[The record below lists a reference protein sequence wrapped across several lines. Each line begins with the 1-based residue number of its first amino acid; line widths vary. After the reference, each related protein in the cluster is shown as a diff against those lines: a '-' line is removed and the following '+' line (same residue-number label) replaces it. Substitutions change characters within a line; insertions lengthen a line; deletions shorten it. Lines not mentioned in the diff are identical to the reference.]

1 MRGIYILGGYP
12 DLESFENIYK
22 TATEFD
28 LDFIEV
34 GLPFNDP
41 VADGPVISK
50 AVYDAVENKIKIDDI
65 LAVTKKYDVKHKLI
79 MTYANILF
87 DYGFE
92 KFSKNYSNL
101 LSGAIIPDIPN
112 KYSKRIQNENFDIPV
127 VPFIT
132 PETRDED
139 LLSLKDTNAPFIYY
153 VGIRGITGSKAS
165 YDTGQMKDH
174 INQIKQI
181 TDTPVIIGFG
191 IKTRADADKAMN
203 IADGFVIGTEVVK
216 RQKDLNDFKRYLKEI
231 FG

>member
-12 DLESFENIYK
+12 DLKDFENIYK

-50 AVYDAVENKIKIDDI
+50 AIYEAVENKINIDDI
-65 LAVTKKYDVKHKLI
+65 LSVMKKYDVKHKLI

-87 DYGFE
+87 DYGYE
-92 KFSKNYSNL
+92 KFSKKYSNL

-112 KYSKRIQNENFDIPV
+112 RYADKIQNENFNIPV

-132 PETRDED
+132 PETRKED
-139 LLSLKDTNAPFIYY
+139 LFGLKDTKAPFIYY
-153 VGIRGITGSKAS
+153 VGIRGVTGSKAS
-165 YDTGQMKDH
+165 YDTEQMKTH

-191 IKTRADADKAMN
+191 IKTRADAENAMN

-216 RQKDLNDFKRYLKEI
+216 RQKKPADFKEYLREI
-231 FG
+231 FS